1 MGGRGASSGT
11 SVRDNRY
18 GSQYHAVYQ
27 SGNIKFVTKNVR
39 DSETLM
45 ETMTRGRIYVH
56 VEGNDLKSVVY
67 FDNDGRR
74 SKQIDLGHAHN
85 GKRPHTHL
93 GYEFPKG
100 GHAAIGLSTK
110 ERQMVERVIGIWEN
124 RAGK

>member
-11 SVRDNRY
+11 SAKGKAY
-18 GSQYHAVYQ
+18 GSQYRTVLK
-27 SGNIKFVTKNVR
+27 SGDIKFVTKNAR

-85 GKRPHTHL
+85 GKQPHTHL

-100 GHAAIGLSTK
+100 GHAAIGLSAK